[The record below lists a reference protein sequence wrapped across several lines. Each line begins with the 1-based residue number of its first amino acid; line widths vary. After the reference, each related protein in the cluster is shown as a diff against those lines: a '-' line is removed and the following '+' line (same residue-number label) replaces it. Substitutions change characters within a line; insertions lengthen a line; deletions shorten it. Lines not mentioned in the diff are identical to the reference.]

1 MDDTEI
7 HVTVLRQLGRQM
19 EEGHHALAKNAI
31 RYALRTIEERR
42 ELLAALKWFVGTGWC
57 DCDGCGVGGACKYD
71 VHRDLIAKCE
81 AP

>member
-1 MDDTEI
+1 MDEREEFI
-7 HVTVLRQLGRQM
+7 RSVLGAVAFQS
-19 EEGHHALAKNAI
+19 EEGTAAL
-31 RYALRTIEERR
+31 RYALRAIEERR